1 MRLRQFLHGVAMES
15 PKPDFPIASTLHQ
28 KCEEVLDRIRPYL
41 QADGGHVEL
50 VNVNEE
56 EGIVFIRFQG
66 ACSGCPSS
74 AATLQMGIE
83 NELRYSIPEIK
94 QVLAV

>member
-1 MRLRQFLHGVAMES
+1 MAQEVKKEES
-15 PKPDFPIASTLHQ
+15 ALQ
-28 KCEEVLDRIRPYL
+28 KKVDEVLDRIRPYI
-41 QADGGHVEL
+41 QQDGGNVEL

-56 EGIVFIRFQG
+56 DGVVFIRFQG

-83 NELRYSIPEIK
+83 NEIKSAVPEIK
-94 QVLAV
+94 EVIPV